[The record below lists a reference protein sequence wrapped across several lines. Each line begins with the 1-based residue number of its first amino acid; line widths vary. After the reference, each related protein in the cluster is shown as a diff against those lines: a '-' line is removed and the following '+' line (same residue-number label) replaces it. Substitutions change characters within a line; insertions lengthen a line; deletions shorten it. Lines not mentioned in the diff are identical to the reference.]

1 MIEKRKGGFTWCL
14 MVLNLFLM
22 FGAACKVK
30 ANYSAT
36 IYPDG
41 SSSHYSFNGKVGSIY
56 NFIFG
61 SDSLGKY
68 GLESTPFNFALFLG
82 FMAVLV
88 TIVLGILYLSK
99 GNIKLKLSET
109 IASGVATFF
118 LSPIFS
124 HTAVMNFY
132 NGLDSSKKYGTY
144 GEYRG
149 FKYGGMWIFLF
160 IILVFIL
167 IYNIIVTCQLKKEN
181 FGSNVANKQYNNT
194 SELILPKK
202 FLDGYKQITIKIT
215 STGFVV
221 KEFDSFSTQL
231 NFRFENIKDITVNKY
246 GDFTSFVIET
256 LMPIEVYFDS
266 VKANYTSRTHTIQ
279 LVKNDNIEL
288 YNKTVEKVENVL
300 VDTFKKYKEENV
312 VENKMDKCDFLVKF
326 EDKHKISFFDYKATR
341 IKNIINMWSYD
352 DRTIY
357 YFGIDL
363 EKNRFVIFPAWN
375 YNDGNKALKTLTPE
389 QKILVLSF
397 GEDFENAIL
406 SANFE
411 KFEKMFYSLD
421 KLERI
426 VFKEQVLK
434 SSIPRKISG
443 LDMAIKAEIFG
454 TAYAVADAVDKANN
468 PIVSNTDISKYL
480 FLFANGVLNETV
492 QMGKD
497 TFNSYLKDPAIGKLF
512 HQLLNKKE
520 TVKVTTVSSPLDEIK
535 KLKELLD
542 IGAITQEEYDKKKK
556 ELLDK

>member
-30 ANYSAT
+30 ANYSAM

-68 GLESTPFNFALFLG
+68 GLDSTPFNFALFLG

-99 GNIKLKLSET
+99 GNRKLKLLET

-167 IYNIIVTCQLKKEN
+167 IYNIIVTYQLKKDN
-181 FGSNVANKQYNNT
+181 FDSTVANKQYNNT
-194 SELILPKK
+194 SELILSKN
-202 FLDGYKQITIKIT
+202 FLDGYKKITIKIT
-215 STGFVV
+215 SAGFLVT
-221 KEFDSFSTQL
+221 EFDSFSTQL

-246 GDFTSFVIET
+246 GNFTSFVIET
-256 LMPIEVYFDS
+256 LMPFEVYFDS
-266 VKANYTSRTHTIQ
+266 VKANYTSRSHTIQ

-300 VDTFKKYKEENV
+300 VNTFKKYKEENV

-326 EDKHKISFFDYKATR
+326 EDKYKISFFDYKAKR

-375 YNDGNKALKTLTPE
+375 YNDGNKALKTLMPE

-397 GEDFENAIL
+397 GKEFENAIL

-426 VFKEQVLK
+426 VFKEQVMR
-434 SSIPRKISG
+434 SSTPRKISG
-443 LDMAIKAEIFG
+443 LDMAIKAEMFG
-454 TAYAVADAVDKANN
+454 TAYAVADAMDKANN

-480 FLFANGVLNETV
+480 FLFANGVLNETA
-492 QMGKD
+492 QMHKD

-542 IGAITQEEYDKKKK
+542 IGAITQEEYDNKKK